1 MVSARIGG
9 RLYQPR
15 VMWGTL
21 DPLIFRPPRQNFL
34 PRSAPIPWIYQPP
47 LALSRVARIFITS
60 TQQAPKPYHQCLSPL
75 AYLSFQLWSQKYV
88 SDIYISSGIFTACIS
103 NPFLAVSKSW
113 MSEFTL
119 HSNLLS
125 QNLPQFHL
133 VQPTHRI
140 RNYESANFSK
150 LNWFIFV
157 TELYFATNLWV
168 WIQLPSFELL
178 RLFIHKSKQVFQTQK
193 ILTAAKVTN
202 IRQSF
207 RQDHFLTSL

>member
-1 MVSARIGG
+1 M
-9 RLYQPR
+9 
-15 VMWGTL
+15 
-21 DPLIFRPPRQNFL
+21 QNGICTY
-34 PRSAPIPWIYQPP
+34 RWT
-47 LALSRVARIFITS
+47 ALSASRDVRNVGPANFSTS
-60 TQQAPKPYHQCLSPL
+60 TSEFLTPVSPHSLDLPAPVSPFQGGPDLYHLHPAGTKALPPCLSPL

-88 SDIYISSGIFTACIS
+88 PDIYISSGIFTACIS

-168 WIQLPSFELL
+168 
-178 RLFIHKSKQVFQTQK
+178 
-193 ILTAAKVTN
+193 
-202 IRQSF
+202 
-207 RQDHFLTSL
+207 